1 MDLLAA
7 ALAAVIVVLLGVVTA
22 LVLRARRT
30 SERLREAERHAEEL
44 AERLRAAEVALTSA
58 ESAAI
63 EREQLAAIGELS
75 AMIAHEIRNPLTI
88 IGNAIATLR
97 RRETSPED
105 RSTLLGILEEEAAR
119 LNRFMT
125 DLLSYARPVSLELV
139 PVDVREIVERAL
151 ALVPERA
158 GLEVELIEAEPAGR
172 VMGDANLLRQVFEN
186 LVNNAAQAMGREG
199 GILTVRILR
208 HEEKASAGVDVFV
221 EDTGEGMDTSVRDRA
236 LLPFFTTRPS
246 GTGLGLAIVARF
258 VQAHGGKLEIRSA
271 AGKGTSVRVFLPAE
285 EPALNDVGKS
295 HPRMKQSVAR
305 ARGAVTGS

>member
-1 MDLLAA
+1 MDSLAA
-7 ALAAVIVVLLGVVTA
+7 ALAAVIVVLLGVVIV
-22 LVLRARRT
+22 LVLRARRDA
-30 SERLREAERHAEEL
+30 ERLREAERRTEEL
-44 AERLRAAEVALTSA
+44 AERLQAADLALTSV

-97 RRETSPED
+97 RRETTPED
-105 RSTLLGILEEEAAR
+105 RSTLLQILEEEAAR

-151 ALVPERA
+151 GLVPDHA
-158 GLEVELIEAEPAGR
+158 ALEAELIEPEPVGR
-172 VMGDANLLRQVFEN
+172 VLGDANLLRQVFEN

-199 GILTVRILR
+199 GVLTVRILR
-208 HEEKASAGVDVFV
+208 REENGAAGVDVLV

-271 AGKGTSVRVFLPAE
+271 AGKGTTVRVFLPSE

-295 HPRMKQSVAR
+295 HPRMKQKAKIAR
-305 ARGAVTGS
+305 AL

>member
-1 MDLLAA
+1 MVNWLTA
-7 ALAAVIVVLLGVVTA
+7 ALAAVVVLIGVIGV
-22 LVLRARRT
+22 LLLRARRAT
-30 SERLREAERHAEEL
+30 ARLREASRHADEL
-44 AERLRAAEVALTSA
+44 AERLRIAELALCSA
-58 ESAAI
+58 ENAAI

-97 RRETSPED
+97 RKETSAED

-139 PVDVREIVERAL
+139 PVDLREIVERAL
-151 ALVPERA
+151 ALVPDRA
-158 GLEVELIEAEPAGR
+158 GLEVELLEAEPAGR
-172 VMGDANLLRQVFEN
+172 VMADANLLRQVFEN
-186 LVNNAAQAMGREG
+186 LVNNAAQAMGNEG
-199 GILTVRILR
+199 GILTVRIAPSHLNG
-208 HEEKASAGVDVFV
+208 SSGVDVLV

-258 VQAHGGKLEIRSA
+258 VQAHGGKLEIKSA
-271 AGKGTSVRVFLPAE
+271 AGKGTSVRVFVPYGEAMS
-285 EPALNDVGKS
+285 NDVGKS
-295 HPRMKQSVAR
+295 HPRMKQHA
-305 ARGAVTGS
+305 AAAKAL

>member
-1 MDLLAA
+1 LAA
-7 ALAAVIVVLLGVVTA
+7 AIVVLLGVVT
-22 LVLRARRT
+22 VLAGRARRA
-30 SERLREAERHAEEL
+30 SERLREVERHADDL
-44 AERLRAAEVALTSA
+44 AERLRAAEIALTSA
-58 ESAAI
+58 ETVAV

-119 LNRFMT
+119 LNRFMS

-151 ALVPERA
+151 GLVPERA
-158 GLEVELIEAEPAGR
+158 ALEVELIEPEPAGR

-186 LVNNAAQAMGREG
+186 LVNNSAQAMGREG

-208 HEEKASAGVDVFV
+208 REEKGSAGVDVFV

-271 AGKGTSVRVFLPAE
+271 AGKGTSVRVFLPSE
-285 EPALNDVGKS
+285 ETSLKDVGKS
-295 HPRMKQSVAR
+295 HPRMKQSAAL